1 MPAFS
6 LSYASFSLPLPTP
19 RFWSAW
25 TRLPVH
31 LTTHQPG
38 FSVPAQLLLSL
49 FLKNVSLSPSLKE
62 PSRYLL
68 DETFQWN
75 ATSPCLALK
84 KKKHKKWIL
93 VFKLCRAGGT
103 GCFWKSSAFLVTAST
118 GSQRVF
124 FFIPLLC
131 YGRWLWRRSS
141 EPRRTLPVGYTSEIC
156 SCQDTMFA
164 VSVCKPLIHS
174 LLFFQYMSYVT
185 NRIDIS
191 TKCVI
196 SHLHHMFSNR
206 LSYQEAEGMLGEE
219 LRARA
224 QCKVWNR
231 SIFFWRSRDIC
242 SKIWSFPNPT
252 PSVFCA

>member
-49 FLKNVSLSPSLKE
+49 FLKTVSLSPSLKE

-84 KKKHKKWIL
+84 KKNHKKLIL

-124 FFIPLLC
+124 FFNPVTLLWQMALKTIQWASADATC
-131 YGRWLWRRSS
+131 GIYIGNIQ
-141 EPRRTLPVGYTSEIC
+141 LPGYNVC
-156 SCQDTMFA
+156 S
-164 VSVCKPLIHS
+164 
-174 LLFFQYMSYVT
+174 
-185 NRIDIS
+185 
-191 TKCVI
+191 
-196 SHLHHMFSNR
+196 
-206 LSYQEAEGMLGEE
+206 
-219 LRARA
+219 
-224 QCKVWNR
+224 
-231 SIFFWRSRDIC
+231 
-242 SKIWSFPNPT
+242 
-252 PSVFCA
+252 